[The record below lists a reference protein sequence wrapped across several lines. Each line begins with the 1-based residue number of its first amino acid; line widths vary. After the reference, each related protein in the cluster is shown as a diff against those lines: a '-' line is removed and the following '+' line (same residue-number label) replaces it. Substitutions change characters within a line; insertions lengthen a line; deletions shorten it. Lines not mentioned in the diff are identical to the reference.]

1 MIFKYIYIVF
11 LFLVC
16 VSCIDKTSEQENT
29 TATEKL
35 FKKLDASETG
45 ISFSNNLKEN
55 DTLNYFTYSY
65 LYMGGGVA
73 AGDINND
80 GLIDLYFTGNQV
92 SNKLYLNKGGLKF
105 EDITENAGVGGDDR
119 WFTGVTMADVDGD
132 GFLDIYCSVGGLFAP
147 KENLFFHN
155 NGDGT
160 FTEKAK
166 EFGIADKGNSVN
178 GTFFDYDL
186 DGDLDLYVAN
196 YPPTPFS
203 TPPEIYKYKMRNTQD
218 VETDKLFRNENGTKF
233 TDVTDEAGLRSFGLS
248 LSATVSDLNDDGW
261 PDIYVSNDFSTP
273 DYLFL
278 NQKDGTFKEHVKE
291 ATKNTSFYGMGV
303 DIADFN
309 NDTLLD
315 FFQVDMS
322 PNDNRRSK
330 ANMASMNPELFYSI
344 VDAGFHHQYM
354 QNSLQL
360 NTGALHN
367 EVPDYS
373 NIARLAGVAST
384 DWSWAPLFSDL
395 DNDGWKD
402 LFIANG
408 TRKEI
413 NNRDYFA
420 KLGKSKNGQD
430 SLLYKSDRIP
440 SERVDNF
447 VFRNQKDLTF
457 KQTNEDWG
465 LQFEGFSNGSIY
477 ADLDNDGDLELVVNN
492 IDDQVAVFE
501 NMNSFSHH
509 YLQVKL
515 EGSDK
520 NTFGLGGK
528 VLLKTKE
535 GSQYQELTL
544 SRGFQ
549 SSVAPILHFGVGN
562 QTAIHTLEVTWPNGA
577 KQTLNDVGTDQLLT
591 LRQKDAAYRET
602 PKAASL
608 ITDAKLF
615 ETVSDSVL
623 SNYRHKENLYD
634 DYKKEILLP
643 HSTSRLGP
651 GLAVGDLNGDG
662 RDDFFVGGAANFTA
676 GLFYQKENG
685 FEAQQ
690 VKALQEDSRHE
701 DMGALIFDADN
712 DGDQDLY
719 VVSGGNEFEY
729 NSKYL
734 QDRLYVNDG
743 KGNLTK
749 AIGALPK
756 MITSGSR
763 VYQVDY
769 DKDGDQD
776 LLVCGRLIP
785 QNYPIPADSYLLENV
800 GSKGRPKF
808 IDVTEKSAP
817 DLKKLGLATSAVWV
831 DYDLDGWQ
839 DLVVVGEWMPI
850 TVFHNDEGELEDVT
864 EDLGLEDTRGWW
876 FSIAKGDFD
885 KDGDEDLII
894 GNLGLNYKYQATSK
908 ETFDVYLND
917 FDKNR
922 RNDIVLSYYNGGK
935 KYPVRGRE
943 CSSQQVPEIKKKF
956 LDYNSFS
963 TATLE
968 DVYGEKKLEN
978 SLHYQ
983 VKSFASIY
991 LENTNGNFTMKEL
1004 PMEAQFS
1011 SVNQILVQDFNEDGK
1026 LDAIIAGNLYEA
1038 EVETPRN
1045 DASIGLLLENTAEN
1059 GFTSVN
1065 TATSGFYTKGDVKDM
1080 AFITIKGRQHVIV
1093 AKNNDTLQLIRVNK

>member
-1 MIFKYIYIVF
+1 
-11 LFLVC
+11 
-16 VSCIDKTSEQENT
+16 
-29 TATEKL
+29 
-35 FKKLDASETG
+35 
-45 ISFSNNLKEN
+45 
-55 DTLNYFTYSY
+55 
-65 LYMGGGVA
+65 
-73 AGDINND
+73 
-80 GLIDLYFTGNQV
+80 
-92 SNKLYLNKGGLKF
+92 
-105 EDITENAGVGGDDR
+105 
-119 WFTGVTMADVDGD
+119 
-132 GFLDIYCSVGGLFAP
+132 
-147 KENLFFHN
+147 
-155 NGDGT
+155 
-160 FTEKAK
+160 
-166 EFGIADKGNSVN
+166 
-178 GTFFDYDL
+178 
-186 DGDLDLYVAN
+186 
-196 YPPTPFS
+196 
-203 TPPEIYKYKMRNTQD
+203 
-218 VETDKLFRNENGTKF
+218 
-233 TDVTDEAGLRSFGLS
+233 
-248 LSATVSDLNDDGW
+248 
-261 PDIYVSNDFSTP
+261 
-273 DYLFL
+273 
-278 NQKDGTFKEHVKE
+278 
-291 ATKNTSFYGMGV
+291 
-303 DIADFN
+303 
-309 NDTLLD
+309 
-315 FFQVDMS
+315 
-322 PNDNRRSK
+322 
-330 ANMASMNPELFYSI
+330 
-344 VDAGFHHQYM
+344 
-354 QNSLQL
+354 
-360 NTGALHN
+360 
-367 EVPDYS
+367 
-373 NIARLAGVAST
+373 
-384 DWSWAPLFSDL
+384 
-395 DNDGWKD
+395 
-402 LFIANG
+402 
-408 TRKEI
+408 
-413 NNRDYFA
+413 
-420 KLGKSKNGQD
+420 
-430 SLLYKSDRIP
+430 
-440 SERVDNF
+440 
-447 VFRNQKDLTF
+447 
-457 KQTNEDWG
+457 
-465 LQFEGFSNGSIY
+465 
-477 ADLDNDGDLELVVNN
+477 
-492 IDDQVAVFE
+492 
-501 NMNSFSHH
+501 
-509 YLQVKL
+509 
-515 EGSDK
+515 
-520 NTFGLGGK
+520 
-528 VLLKTKE
+528 
-535 GSQYQELTL
+535 
-544 SRGFQ
+544 
-549 SSVAPILHFGVGN
+549 
-562 QTAIHTLEVTWPNGA
+562 
-577 KQTLNDVGTDQLLT
+577 
-591 LRQKDAAYRET
+591 
-602 PKAASL
+602 
-608 ITDAKLF
+608 
-615 ETVSDSVL
+615 
-623 SNYRHKENLYD
+623 
-634 DYKKEILLP
+634 
-643 HSTSRLGP
+643 
-651 GLAVGDLNGDG
+651 
-662 RDDFFVGGAANFTA
+662 
-676 GLFYQKENG
+676 
-685 FEAQQ
+685 
-690 VKALQEDSRHE
+690 
-701 DMGALIFDADN
+701 MGALIFDADN